1 MYIYKTVETLA
12 KSLEDAI
19 GDGLSVKLA
28 KTASYVT
35 TRRSCACRAQGSH
48 IETESNG
55 TFFQFLITGND
66 VLDHSTFCSFFRI
79 ECAVGKHLRPFGGP
93 ELL

>member
-1 MYIYKTVETLA
+1 MCIYITVETLA

-19 GDGLSVKLA
+19 SDGLSVKLA

-55 TFFQFLITGND
+55 TFFSVSDNKKRC
-66 VLDHSTFCSFFRI
+66 VRSFNI
-79 ECAVGKHLRPFGGP
+79 
-93 ELL
+93 LLFF

>member
-1 MYIYKTVETLA
+1 MCIYITVETLA

-55 TFFQFLITGND
+55 KFFQFLITGND
-66 VLDHSTFCSFFRI
+66 VLDHSTFCSFF
-79 ECAVGKHLRPFGGP
+79 
-93 ELL
+93 

>member
-1 MYIYKTVETLA
+1 MCIYITVETLA

-19 GDGLSVKLA
+19 SDGLSVKLA

-35 TRRSCACRAQGSH
+35 TRCRAQGSH